1 MRGVDVPPRC
11 LICGTTGATCGT
23 PTTSMP
29 VDQRVRGRVIGD
41 MVVPQL
47 PAAPASMTD
56 EEREEYELMAVAMAR
71 KSLRNQIEE
80 GRVAAMAEGKAPH
93 TSLSYV
99 DRGDGIL
106 VKMRPDDAKRYVEM
120 NDNAE
125 IVREGALPV
134 APEGEVIGAT
144 KASTGEVF
152 DENGR
157 QKDDV
162 QPFNTRTF
170 NATDRVR
177 DESTPPLSHA
187 PADGG
192 KPSIQKPA
200 AADAKK

>member
-1 MRGVDVPPRC
+1 
-11 LICGTTGATCGT
+11 
-23 PTTSMP
+23 
-29 VDQRVRGRVIGD
+29 
-41 MVVPQL
+41 
-47 PAAPASMTD
+47 MTD

-200 AADAKK
+200 AAADAKK